1 MTGITLPR
9 TVMRVPGP
17 LIGAACLVVGLLGAW
32 LSWISIPAFAA
43 AAAILF
49 LLIGYAAFRWPRAAL
64 VLVALSAI
72 LDRYVVAG
80 LLPASLG
87 FATHASSESLLAV
100 VAIVITVTAMRRGA
114 VWAAIWHPASAFLA
128 AFVLLAFV
136 SALLNGVP
144 PVQGTAGILF
154 TLDAAVLFYL
164 VRMVGFNVRQA
175 LLAAA
180 ALVGLVF
187 AAGII
192 AILQAL
198 IRPDIL
204 GMTALVGRFG
214 EDYRLASIFGD
225 PNVFAALISAAAP
238 FVAVAVVHAPRRRD
252 RWLSAVVLFAMVLPL
267 WLTFSRGGWIGMIA
281 GFSVAMLILDRRAWL
296 VGAVA
301 VALAFVVATTMPRD
315 LGGPIGGQTPPNLID
330 STQNRVDTIGSGKD
344 LRTLFIKNGLP
355 ILAAHPLLGVGP
367 GMYGGAV
374 ADIFG
379 TPVYHAYHTDR
390 LFTNATQNTVDNFW
404 LHLLVEAGIPGTL
417 AFIGALVAIGW
428 PILRLAARSKARR
441 RIVLVGI
448 VSATL
453 SLAVNSTTTMLLE
466 ANSVAFVFWFLLSLG
481 SSLVDEQPESKLAAG
496 QDLPD
501 GAQDDADVA
510 DEGPLL
516 DVLQVKGDA
525 LVEAELPP
533 TANLPETREPRHDR

>member
-1 MTGITLPR
+1 MTGLTMPR
-9 TVMRVPGP
+9 TVMRMPGT
-17 LIGAACLVVGLLGAW
+17 LVAAACLVVGVLGAW
-32 LSWISIPAFAA
+32 VSWFSIPAFAVA
-43 AAAILF
+43 VSALF
-49 LLIGYAAFRWPRAAL
+49 LLIAYAAFRWPRAAL

-100 VAIVITVTAMRRGA
+100 VALVITAAAARRGT

-128 AFVLLAFV
+128 AFVLLAFA

-144 PVQGTAGILF
+144 PVQGTAGLLF

-175 LLAAA
+175 LLAVS
-180 ALVGLVF
+180 ALVGLLF
-187 AAGII
+187 AAGVI

-204 GMTALVGRFG
+204 GMTALLGRFG
-214 EDYRLASIFGD
+214 EAYRLASIFGD

-238 FVAVAVVHAPRRRD
+238 FAAVAVVRAPRRRD
-252 RWLSAVVLFAMVLPL
+252 RWVSGVVLFTMVLPL

-281 GFSVAMLILDRRAWL
+281 GFSVAMLILDRRVWL
-296 VGAVA
+296 VGAVT

-315 LGGPIGGQTPPNLID
+315 LGGPIGGQTPPNLIN

-355 ILAAHPLLGVGP
+355 IVAAHPLLGVGP

-379 TPVYHAYHTDR
+379 TPIYAEYKTNK
-390 LFTNATQNTVDNFW
+390 LFTNPAQNTVDNFW
-404 LHLLVEAGIPGTL
+404 LHILVEAGILGTL
-417 AFIGALVAIGW
+417 AFIGGLLAIGW

-466 ANSVAFVFWFLLSLG
+466 ANSVAFVFWFLLGVG
-481 SSLVDEQPESKLAAG
+481 SSLVDVPSDSELPAG
-496 QDLPD
+496 QDLP
-501 GAQDDADVA
+501 GGTQDDADVA
-510 DEGPLL
+510 HEGPLL
-516 DVLQVKGDA
+516 DVLEVEGDP

-533 TANLPETREPRHDR
+533 APNLPEAGEPRQDR